1 MSFDLSWYGMP
12 VEEEA
17 KEEEAIVYG
26 IPNNP
31 ELEQIIPAKFQTTI
45 H

>member
-26 IPNNP
+26 YRITRVGANNTCKVP
-31 ELEQIIPAKFQTTI
+31 QFCE
-45 H
+45 

>member
-1 MSFDLSWYGMP
+1 MP

-31 ELEQIIPAKFQTTI
+31 ELEQIYLQSSTVL
-45 H
+45 

>member
-26 IPNNP
+26 IRTN
-31 ELEQIIPAKFQTTI
+31 LSWSK
-45 H
+45 

>member
-17 KEEEAIVYG
+17 KEEEAIDMEY
-26 IPNNP
+26 
-31 ELEQIIPAKFQTTI
+31 E
-45 H
+45 